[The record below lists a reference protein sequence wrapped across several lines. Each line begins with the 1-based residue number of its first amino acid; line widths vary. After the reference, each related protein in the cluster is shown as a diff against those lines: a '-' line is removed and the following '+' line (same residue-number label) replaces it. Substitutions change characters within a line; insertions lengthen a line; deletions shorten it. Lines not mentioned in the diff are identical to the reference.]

1 MKIAVVT
8 DSGSNIYHEKVE
20 VAGVYKVPL
29 QIIDGDKG
37 YREGV
42 EITIEDTYEMVFQGK
57 MLKTSLP
64 LVGDIVALFKQL
76 KEEGYDM
83 IFGVPITTG
92 LSSTIPA
99 MVSAAR
105 QVDID
110 FDYFDC
116 YTTAMVQL
124 ECALGARKLFDQ
136 GASVEL
142 VKQRLQDAIDQS
154 VTFVLPTDLMH
165 LSRGGRLSPTAA
177 KIAGM
182 LKINPVLYLNEETE
196 GRIESYQLTRTMR
209 RAQKVALDY
218 FRDKGVGE
226 GYRICVTHV
235 RALADG
241 QRFLK
246 MVEEAFPL
254 AQAYLVDLISVV
266 GVHTGIGC
274 VATQFVKKVE
284 TVI

>member
-8 DSGSNIYHEKVE
+8 DSGSNIYHEKINVE
-20 VAGVYKVPL
+20 GVFKVPL
-29 QIIDGDKG
+29 QIIDEDKG

-42 EITIEDTYEMVFQGK
+42 EITIDETYELVHQGK

-64 LVGDIVALFKQL
+64 LVGDIVALFKEL
-76 KEEGYDM
+76 KEAGYDL

-92 LSSTIPA
+92 LSSTLPA
-99 MVSAAR
+99 MITAAQ
-105 QVDID
+105 QVGME

-124 ECALGARKLFDQ
+124 ECALGARTLFDQ
-136 GASVEL
+136 GASIEL
-142 VKQRLQDAIDQS
+142 VKERLQEAIDHS
-154 VTFVLPTDLMH
+154 ITFVLPTDLMH

-177 KIAGM
+177 KIAGL
-182 LKINPVLYLNEETE
+182 LKINPVLYLNEETK
-196 GRIESYQLTRTMR
+196 GKIESFQLTRTMK

-218 FRDKGVGE
+218 FKEKGVGK

-235 RALADG
+235 RSLTEG
-241 QRFLK
+241 KRFLE
-246 MVEEAFPL
+246 MVEEAFP
-254 AQAYLVDLISVV
+254 ATQSYLVDLISVV

-274 VATQFVKKVE
+274 VATQFIKKVE
-284 TVI
+284 TAI